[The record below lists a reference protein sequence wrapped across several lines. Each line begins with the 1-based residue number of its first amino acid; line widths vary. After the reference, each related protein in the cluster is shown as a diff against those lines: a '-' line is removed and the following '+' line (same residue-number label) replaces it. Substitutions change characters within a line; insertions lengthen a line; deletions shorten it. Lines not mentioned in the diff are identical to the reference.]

1 VGAGRS
7 ALPPTCCTVRKRV
20 LEPGERGPG
29 VETPTPARV
38 SPPPSAAA
46 RSRHGLDGAD
56 GRSDGTGPAAAPRAC
71 CALRVFATGRGWS
84 HTHRHHAGPA
94 PRPRL
99 HGASPDRPLPHT
111 GGTASMAS
119 AAAAAAALPCT
130 FRARPSCSG
139 TAFTAYRPPG
149 PPSRRREHADPQNS
163 PPPPPT
169 AIFLYRLQPCT
180 KSRRRAGLGLSAHSW
195 YRARVND
202 QSSPPPGRAGVDF
215 AFCTLSV
222 TDHVSILG
230 SR

>member
-1 VGAGRS
+1 MGAGRS

-111 GGTASMAS
+111 GGTASRTPTKLRRRRGGVVRSEWVHDVRKSALPLRGSVVRRHLVILTARPRVGRSRRAS
-119 AAAAAAALPCT
+119 GQSVEVVSVAAAP
-130 FRARPSCSG
+130 R
-139 TAFTAYRPPG
+139 
-149 PPSRRREHADPQNS
+149 
-163 PPPPPT
+163 
-169 AIFLYRLQPCT
+169 
-180 KSRRRAGLGLSAHSW
+180 RRRAIGACSW
-195 YRARVND
+195 DSVKVF
-202 QSSPPPGRAGVDF
+202 GAG
-215 AFCTLSV
+215 S
-222 TDHVSILG
+222 
-230 SR
+230 